1 MKFTNTITRYIIDDL
16 TLDIERGELFRQN
29 KAIALPKLSYD
40 MLLALAD
47 SAPALLSQ
55 AQIMQKVWPDRVIGD
70 ETIKQRVK
78 LLRKALNDDA
88 SAPTYIEAVR
98 GRGYRLIPEVTC
110 ECVVNRPPAVMI
122 DLAGNDLFPSFTAR
136 YFSKLWYKFSFV
148 ALVLVVLLMATIISS
163 RMFYPPNNREVN
175 RDKTIET
182 DIAIVTSQTA
192 VPNSALLKAEHY
204 YQRGQDYY
212 HRYREQDNEIAI
224 DFYSKAIKLKS
235 DYSDAYAGLSQA
247 YSQKYYQFKGSEQD
261 KKLAIDNAYL
271 AITYDNSA
279 QAFKALGNAYY
290 VSSWLSKSINV
301 LLKAFSK
308 NNENAEIA
316 TNIGFL
322 YSEQGQ
328 FDKALTWH
336 RKAVQL
342 DENYAVA
349 SLHSAITI
357 QRLGAYELAHAWY
370 EKTINL
376 QPDYML
382 AIYHWAQL
390 HIEQQNYQQ
399 AEILLQVALKKF
411 PKQTLLEEA
420 LADSYYFRGLQQKA
434 LSAYQA
440 SIDQTITL
448 ASLKQNSAQFTNHKI
463 TRAEVMVL
471 LIKGKE
477 TEIALSE
484 KSLQQLLALGDEK
497 PQTSLLLAQILAYQK
512 KQQLASRYLIQA
524 IEQGFKNT
532 AYIYELIDFSELIK
546 SVQIQEKLLAI
557 EQQKNQQRL
566 SLQAELSWFND
577 YKK

>member
-47 SAPALLSQ
+47 SSPALLSQ

-78 LLRKALNDDA
+78 LLRKALHDDA

-110 ECVVNRPPAVMI
+110 ECVINRPPAVMI
-122 DLAGNDLFPSFTAR
+122 DLAGNDLFPSLTAR
-136 YFSKLWYKFSFV
+136 YFSRLWYKFSF
-148 ALVLVVLLMATIISS
+148 AAFMLVVLLMVSIITS
-163 RMFYPPNNREVN
+163 RQFYPQKNNDNSE
-175 RDKTIET
+175 E
-182 DIAIVTSQTA
+182 AIVHSAIAAEARQAA
-192 VPNSALLKAEHY
+192 VNATVSKAEHY
-204 YQRGQDYY
+204 YQRGRDYY

-224 DFYSKAIKLKS
+224 DFYNKSIKLKN

-247 YSQKYYQFKGSEQD
+247 YSQKYFQFKGSEED

-271 AITYDNSA
+271 AITYGNSA

-308 NNENAEIA
+308 NSDNAEIA
-316 TNIGFL
+316 TNIGFIF
-322 YSEQGQ
+322 SEQGQ

-336 RKAVQL
+336 RKAVEL
-342 DENYAVA
+342 NENYVVA
-349 SLHSAITI
+349 SLHSAITF
-357 QRLGAYELAHAWY
+357 QRIGAYDLAHAWY
-370 EKTINL
+370 EKTMSQ

-399 AEILLQVALKKF
+399 AETLLQSALKKY
-411 PKQTLLEEA
+411 PKQILLEEA
-420 LADSYYFRGLQQKA
+420 LADSYYFQGLQQKA
-434 LSAYQA
+434 LSAYQS
-440 SIDQTITL
+440 SIYQTITL
-448 ASLKQNSAQFTNHKI
+448 LPESQKGAQFFNHKI

-471 LIKGKE
+471 LIKGKDE
-477 TEIALSE
+477 EIALSE
-484 KSLQQLLALGDEK
+484 KLLQQLLALGDEK
-497 PQTSLLLAQILAYQK
+497 PQTSLLLAQIFAHQQK
-512 KQQLASRYLIQA
+512 HQLALRYLIQA

-532 AYIYELIDFSELIK
+532 TYLYKLSDFSELIK
-546 SVQIQEKLLAI
+546 TAQIQGKLLTIA
-557 EQQKNQQRL
+557 QQKNEQRL
-566 SLQAELSWFND
+566 SLHTELLWFND
-577 YKK
+577 HKK

>member
-110 ECVVNRPPAVMI
+110 ECVVNRPSAVMI
-122 DLAGNDLFPSFTAR
+122 DLAGNDLFPSFTPR
-136 YFSKLWYKFSFV
+136 YFSRLWYKFSFV
-148 ALVLVVLLMATIISS
+148 AFVLVILLMVTIVSS
-163 RMFYPPNNREVN
+163 RMFYPQNNMEN
-175 RDKTIET
+175 TEDE
-182 DIAIVTSQTA
+182 IVQTA
-192 VPNSALLKAEHY
+192 LTADPTKAGVANTTRLKAAHY

-224 DFYSKAIKLKS
+224 DFYSKAIKLKN

-261 KKLAIDNAYL
+261 KNFAIDNAYL

-308 NNENAEIA
+308 NNDNAEIA
-316 TNIGFL
+316 TNIGFI

-349 SLHSAITI
+349 CLHSAITL
-357 QRLGAYELAHAWY
+357 QRLGAYELAHEWY

-420 LADSYYFRGLQQKA
+420 QADSYYFQGLPQKA

-440 SIDQTITL
+440 SIDQTSTL
-448 ASLKQNSAQFTNHKI
+448 APEKQNSGQLTNHKI

-471 LIKGKE
+471 LIKGKDA
-477 TEIALSE
+477 EIALSE

-497 PQTSLLLAQILAYQK
+497 PQTSLLLAQIFAYQQK
-512 KQQLASRYLIQA
+512 PQLALRYLIQA
-524 IEQGFKNT
+524 IEQGFQNT
-532 AYIYELIDFSELIK
+532 AYLYSFADFTELIK
-546 SVQIQEKLLAI
+546 SVQIQGKLLAI
-557 EQQKNQQRL
+557 EQQKKQQRL

-577 YKK
+577 HKK